1 MTLYIKNMVCNRCI
15 KVVKEELTQLGFT
28 INFIDLGEVEIE
40 ESTDETGLAKIKAR
54 LQENGFELIEDSKQK
69 LIDRIKSHV
78 IKKIHHEN
86 LSESESNFS
95 DVIEKE
101 IGRDYSSL
109 SKLFSSVEGVTIEHY
124 IILQKIEK
132 VKELLKYG
140 DKTLSEISYQLGYNS
155 VNHLS
160 SQFKK
165 QTGMTATEFKNNT
178 SIKRKPLDKIL

>member
-1 MTLYIKNMVCNRCI
+1 M
-15 KVVKEELTQLGFT
+15 GFT
-28 INFIDLGEVEIE
+28 INNIELGVVEIE
-40 ESTDETGLAKIKAR
+40 ETPGKNEIGKIKTH
-54 LQENGFELIEDSKQK
+54 LEQNGFELIEDSKQK
-69 LIDRIKSHV
+69 LIDRIKSLV

-95 DVIEKE
+95 ELIERE
-101 IGRDYSSL
+101 ITRDYSSL
-109 SKLFSSVEGVTIEHY
+109 SKLFSSIEGITIEHY

-140 DKTLSEISYQLGYNS
+140 DKTLSEIAYQLGYNS

-165 QTGMTATEFKNNT
+165 QTGFTATQFKNNT